1 MALRRNPEKRMKLAG
16 HLREF
21 RKRLFRSGLAII
33 LGTVA
38 GWYCFDFVFD
48 ALQKPILELAKDQNV
63 NSQINFG
70 SLVSAFD
77 LRLQISFFIGVFL
90 TSPYWLFQIW
100 GFIAPALKKRERKY
114 TVLFVLTSTPL
125 FLGGAYFGWF
135 LFPEFVRSLLSFTP
149 EGSANVIN
157 AAEYILFT
165 VRVLLVFGIAFVLPV
180 ILVLLNAIGTLS
192 AKSILKG
199 WRLAIFLITVI
210 GALAT
215 PVSDPMSMFLLM
227 VPLVAFYYLSAG
239 IAYLND
245 KRRALRN
252 KNSVAELEIA
262 DDYIPD
268 NLEE

>member
-1 MALRRNPEKRMKLAG
+1 MASRRNPEKRMKLSG

-21 RKRLFRSGLAII
+21 RKRLFRSAFAILA
-33 LGTVA
+33 GTVV
-38 GWYCFDFVFD
+38 GWYCFDFVFNE
-48 ALQKPILELAKDQNV
+48 LQKPVLELAKDQNV
-63 NSQINFG
+63 NAQINFG

-114 TVLFVLTSTPL
+114 TILFVLTSTPL
-125 FLGGAYFGWF
+125 FLGGAYFGWY
-135 LFPEFVRSLLSFTP
+135 LFPEFVKSLLSFTP

-199 WRLAIFLITVI
+199 WRLALFLITVI

-227 VPLVAFYYLSAG
+227 IPLVLFYYLAAL

-252 KNSVAELEIA
+252 KTVLTELEVA
-262 DDYIPD
+262 NEYTPD
-268 NLEE
+268 TLDE